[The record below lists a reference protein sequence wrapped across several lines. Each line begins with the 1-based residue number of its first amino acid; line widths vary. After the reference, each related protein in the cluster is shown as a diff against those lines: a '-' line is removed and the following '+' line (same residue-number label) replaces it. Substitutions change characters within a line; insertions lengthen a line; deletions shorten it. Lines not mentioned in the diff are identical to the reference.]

1 MSLAQNIEIDF
12 KNALKAQQ
20 TLKLAVLRMLKSA
33 LKNEAIAKKQA
44 ELSDEEVVA
53 VLRRELKKRQDS
65 ILAFESAGRNDLA
78 STEKAEAELINAYLP
93 ALMSEE
99 DIAKIVEEV
108 IASGISGFGLVM
120 KEVMAQAK
128 GQADGQIVQKLVK
141 AKFPPKADTP
151 LAEANNS

>member
-12 KNALKAQQ
+12 KSALKAQQ
-20 TLKLAVLRMLKSA
+20 AIKLAVLRMLKSA

-65 ILAFESAGRNDLA
+65 ILAFSSAGRNDLA
-78 STEKAEAELINAYLP
+78 DQEKAEAELINVYLP
-93 ALMSEE
+93 ALMAEV
-99 DIAKIVEEV
+99 DIAKIVDSV
-108 IASGISGFGLVM
+108 VASGISGFGLVM
-120 KEVMAQAK
+120 KEVMAQTK

-141 AKFPPKADTP
+141 AK
-151 LAEANNS
+151 LAL